1 MASAYD
7 GACAVVKEYLYYMET
22 IKGRSKLTV
31 KEHFYDLRLFFRFIK
46 VNRGLFSEDQF
57 DQIPVNDIDIHFIK
71 SITSAD
77 IYEFLYYITDAREA
91 SATSRA
97 RKLSTLKTFYKYL
110 TTNAHL
116 LNDNPVKDIE
126 VPAIKK
132 SLPKYLTLDESL
144 KLLSSIPNDD
154 NFARNYCI
162 VTLFL
167 NCGMRISE
175 LIGID
180 LSDISDNTVRITGK
194 GNKERVIYLND
205 ACMASLRDYLPVR
218 AKGLTAVKD
227 IEALF
232 LSRNGTRISKRR
244 VQQIVES
251 CLQGAGLDK
260 KGLSTHKLRHT
271 AATLMYQHGGVDIRV
286 LSEILGHE
294 HVSTTEIY
302 THVTNSQV
310 ENAMNRSPLAHVS
323 KNKK

>member
-1 MASAYD
+1 
-7 GACAVVKEYLYYMET
+7 MET

-77 IYEFLYYITDAREA
+77 IYEFLYYITDSREA

-116 LNDNPVKDIE
+116 LNDSPVKDME

-218 AKGLTAVKD
+218 AKGLTAIKD

-232 LSRNGTRISKRR
+232 LSRNGKRISKRR

-251 CLQGAGLDK
+251 CLEGAGLDK

-271 AATLMYQHGGVDIRV
+271 AATLM
-286 LSEILGHE
+286 
-294 HVSTTEIY
+294 
-302 THVTNSQV
+302 
-310 ENAMNRSPLAHVS
+310 
-323 KNKK
+323 

>member
-1 MASAYD
+1 
-7 GACAVVKEYLYYMET
+7 
-22 IKGRSKLTV
+22 
-31 KEHFYDLRLFFRFIK
+31 
-46 VNRGLFSEDQF
+46 
-57 DQIPVNDIDIHFIK
+57 
-71 SITSAD
+71 
-77 IYEFLYYITDAREA
+77 
-91 SATSRA
+91 
-97 RKLSTLKTFYKYL
+97 
-110 TTNAHL
+110 
-116 LNDNPVKDIE
+116 
-126 VPAIKK
+126 
-132 SLPKYLTLDESL
+132 
-144 KLLSSIPNDD
+144 
-154 NFARNYCI
+154 
-162 VTLFL
+162 
-167 NCGMRISE
+167 MRISE
-175 LIGID
+175 LIGIN
-180 LSDISDNTVRITGK
+180 LSDISDNSVRITGK
-194 GNKERVIYLND
+194 GNKERIIYLND

-218 AKGLTAVKD
+218 AKNLTQIKD

-310 ENAMNRSPLAHVS
+310 ENAMKRSPLAHVS